1 MIDKIEDMLGELL
14 DLIGEE
20 EYVNFLQ
27 DNEIMTVYDVVMNL
41 SNYEDVLTDS
51 FLKKVYDLV
60 LEKLNSSK

>member
-1 MIDKIEDMLGELL
+1 MIDKIEDMLGKLL

-20 EYVNFLQ
+20 EYVIFLQ

-41 SNYEDVLTDS
+41 SNYEDVLTDN

-60 LEKLNSSK
+60 SEKLNSSK

>member
-41 SNYEDVLTDS
+41 SNYEDVLTDN

-60 LEKLNSSK
+60 SEKLNSSK